1 MPLEIYLRGRVWWVR
16 GHLADAGEYIR
27 ESLGT
32 SDEALAQAEVRKIE
46 DKARQRRI
54 LGHLAPRPEDE
65 LTFAEAV
72 LLYPAGA
79 KDAEYLK
86 PLVRREGK
94 TRVRDMTPTYILQIG
109 PAMMPRASTDTW
121 HRQIVTPIRSVIN
134 HAHGLGKCPPIK
146 VRAYTERERVKQ
158 DESRGRQSRVERVP
172 GSWPWLLAFCDAA
185 APRDAALAYFMFR
198 HGYRITQSI
207 AMTRSRDMN
216 LSAGRV
222 RVHAAKGHAA
232 HWVDIDP
239 EEVVMIANLP
249 VPPRGQAKDRI
260 FTIAGGRSGALYR
273 RWKATCERAGIPYLS
288 PHAAGRHGYG
298 TEMIVRQKI
307 DPVSAAEDKWSSP
320 SVMLKT
326 YAHPVDAS
334 AVVRDAFRAGLEA
347 ARTRPVQPKSKNP
360 RKIMARKTK

>member
-1 MPLEIYLRGRVWWVR
+1 MPLEIYLRGRIWWVR

-32 SDEALAQAEVRKIE
+32 SDEALANAEVRKIE

-109 PAMMPRASTDTW
+109 PTTMPRASTDTW

-134 HAHGLGKCPPIK
+134 HAHGLGKCAPIK
-146 VRAYTERERVKQ
+146 VRSYSERERVKQ
-158 DESRGRQSRVERVP
+158 DEFRGRQSRVERTP
-172 GSWPWLLAFCDAA
+172 GSWPWLLAFCEAA
-185 APRDAALAYFMFR
+185 EPRDAALAYFMFR

-207 AMTRSRDMN
+207 AMTRSGDMD
-216 LSAGRV
+216 LSAARV
-222 RVHAAKGHAA
+222 RVHAAKGHPA
-232 HWVDIDP
+232 HWVDLDL
-239 EEVVMIANLP
+239 EEVAMIANLP
-249 VPPRGQAKDRI
+249 VPFRGQAKDRV

-273 RWKATCERAGIPYLS
+273 RWKVACAKAEIEYLS
-288 PHAAGRHGYG
+288 PHEAGRHGYG
-298 TEMIVRQKI
+298 TEMIVRQKV
-307 DPVSAAEDKWSSP
+307 DPASAAEDKWASP

-326 YAHPVDAS
+326 YVHAADA
-334 AVVRDAFRAGLEA
+334 AATVRDAFRAGLLA
-347 ARTRPVQPKSKNP
+347 ARTQSVQPGIEGG
-360 RKIMARKTK
+360 RKAMPRKTK